1 MFHFWSLH
9 SGGAN
14 FLVSDGSVHFFTYD
28 AAPIMLALA
37 TRNGREV
44 VSLPD

>member
-1 MFHFWSLH
+1 M
-9 SGGAN
+9 A
-14 FLVSDGSVHFFTYD
+14 DGSVHFLTYD
-28 AAPIMLALA
+28 AAPLVPALA